1 MTDNLIVN
9 GVPWFDDRG
18 APVNAHGGCIVEEA
32 GRYYLFGEYKTDDVN
47 TFIGFSC
54 YSSPDLVHW
63 TFERIVLPR
72 QDDGLLGPG
81 RIGERVKVMRCPST
95 RKYMMYMHCDD
106 LGYTDPHIGMAVGDS
121 IAGEYRFQGA
131 LHYRDAPIRRWDMGT
146 FQDREG
152 TGYLLV
158 HEGDI
163 YRLSADYASAED
175 LIASGLAP
183 GGESPAMLEH
193 EGRYF
198 LMFSNKTSWE
208 RNDNYYLSAPTV
220 RGPWTHRGPIA
231 PEGTL
236 THNSQCTF
244 VLRLHRDGKTVHM
257 YMGDRWSFPHQ
268 ASAGTYVW
276 MPLDIESDS
285 IALPRFLPSW
295 SPESFTE
302 RDFKGAELEV
312 CFSSRE
318 RGAFVEVPFSG
329 DQVAVY
335 GSADRSSGY
344 ASVEI
349 FDAAGDECVRG
360 LLVDFYSL
368 QADRGLRYVSP
379 RLAAG
384 EYRLRITVTG
394 EAPVWTDK
402 AHNRFGAVDCC
413 VTVDRLVVSPSR

>member
-1 MTDNLIVN
+1 MTGNLIFN

-18 APVNAHGGCIVEEA
+18 VPVNAHGGCIVEED
-32 GRYYLFGEYKTDDVN
+32 GHYYLFGEYKTDDVN

-54 YSSPDLVHW
+54 YSSPDLVRW
-63 TFERIVLPR
+63 TFERIVLPP
-72 QDDGLLGPG
+72 QDSGLLGPG

-95 RKYMMYMHCDD
+95 GKYMMYMHCDD
-106 LGYTDPHIGMAVGDS
+106 LGYTDPHIGLAVGDS

-131 LHYRDAPIRRWDMGT
+131 LRYRGEPIRRWDMGT
-146 FQDREG
+146 FQDLDG

-158 HEGDI
+158 HEGDV
-163 YRLSADYASAED
+163 YRLSADYATAEE
-175 LIASGLAP
+175 LVASGLAS

-198 LMFSNKTSWE
+198 LLFSNKTSWE
-208 RNDNYYLSAPTV
+208 RNDNYYLSAPDI
-220 RGPWTHRGPIA
+220 RGPWTHRGLIA

-244 VLRLHRDGKTVHM
+244 VLPLQREGQTVHM

-276 MPLDIESDS
+276 MPLQVEADAIS
-285 IALPRFLPSW
+285 LPRFIPSW
-295 SPESFTE
+295 SPDSFTE
-302 RDFKGAELEV
+302 AAIAGAELEV
-312 CFSSRE
+312 GFSSLE

-329 DQVAVY
+329 DRIAVY
-335 GSADRSSGY
+335 GPADQNSGY
-344 ASVEI
+344 ALIEI
-349 FDAAGDECVRG
+349 FDPAGDERVHG

-379 RLAAG
+379 RLAEG
-384 EYRLRITVTG
+384 EYRLRVTVTG
-394 EAPVWTDK
+394 ECPVWKDK
-402 AHNRFGAVDCC
+402 AGNRFGAVGHS
-413 VTVDRLVVSPSR
+413 VTVDRVVVST